1 VRNNQDNWQLP
12 AEGKTKKTQ
21 LTTDNCRAS
30 ADEVDYVIEQ
40 ISDLITM
47 ESLKPWYCKAVY
59 ALGRER
65 VLRMA
70 STARSDGKVPAK
82 FFSFM
87 INRELK
93 KHRAAEMRQPSTVL
107 S

>member
-1 VRNNQDNWQLP
+1 MQTRNNWQLP
-12 AEGKTKKTQ
+12 AEGKNQKQQ
-21 LTTDNCRAS
+21 LTTDNCRAT
-30 ADEVDYVIEQ
+30 ADQVDYVIDQ
-40 ISDLITM
+40 IGDLITM
-47 ESLKPWYCKAVY
+47 PELKPWYCKAVY
-59 ALGRER
+59 MLGMDQ

-82 FFSFM
+82 FFSYM

-107 S
+107 R